1 MKILINYFKRRPKD
15 MARNRVKIQQQLEGC
30 RALLKEAVNKVDEA
44 YADVTSTLEQR
55 AALEATV
62 KDLKNRVEKYEND
75 LKELDD
81 EAAKNFELENSIRNA
96 RNSGDEKI
104 EAKAELIRAAM
115 KKEKVSQR
123 VLNSL
128 GEGSGNG
135 NGENLLPTTLM
146 TELVTAP
153 FAVNPLRGIS
163 TMTNITNLEIP
174 KLAFTLDDD
183 DFLTSNSATAKEMK
197 LSASKIKFERKDFR
211 VYADITDAVLRGSN
225 VNLVGYVEN
234 ALRSGMAKK
243 EKKLAFA
250 VGTSNPETSFYN
262 KTGSSYDITAITK
275 ESKYLAIKAALADL
289 EDDYADKAK
298 IVMRRSDYFDII
310 EALAN
315 GNATLYQAQPESVL
329 GAPVIFCDLAT
340 IPVVGDFSYSHFNY
354 DLDATYESDK
364 NIRTGITSFV
374 LTGYLD
380 HKIKMKSA
388 FRLALVQGE

>member
-1 MKILINYFKRRPKD
+1 

-30 RALLKEAVNKVDEA
+30 RALLKEAVNKVDAA

-104 EAKAELIRAAM
+104 EAKAELIRATM
-115 KKEKVSQR
+115 KKENVSQR

-146 TELVTAP
+146 TELVTEP
-153 FAVNPLRGIS
+153 FAVNPLRGVS

-183 DFLTSNSATAKEMK
+183 DFLTSNSQTAKEMK

-262 KTGSSYDITAITK
+262 KTGSNYDITAITK

>member
-1 MKILINYFKRRPKD
+1 

-30 RALLKEAVNKVDEA
+30 RALLKEAVNKVDAA

-55 AALEATV
+55 AALEDV
-62 KDLKNRVEKYEND
+62 VRDLKDRVEKYEND

-104 EAKAELIRAAM
+104 EAKAELIRATM

-146 TELVTAP
+146 TELVTEP
-153 FAVNPLRGIS
+153 FAVNPLRGVS

-183 DFLTSNSATAKEMK
+183 DFLTSNSETAKEMK

-250 VGTSNPETSFYN
+250 VGTTNPETSFYN
-262 KTGSSYDITAITK
+262 KTGSNYDITAITK

-315 GNATLYQAQPESVL
+315 GNASLYQAQPESVL

>member
-1 MKILINYFKRRPKD
+1 

-30 RALLKEAVNKVDEA
+30 RALLKEAVNKVDAA

-96 RNSGDEKI
+96 RNSGNEKI
-104 EAKAELIRAAM
+104 EAKAELIRATM

-146 TELVTAP
+146 TELVTEP
-153 FAVNPLRGIS
+153 FAVNPLRGVS

-183 DFLTSNSATAKEMK
+183 DFLTSNSQTAKEMK

-262 KTGSSYDITAITK
+262 KTGSNYDITAITK

-388 FRLALVQGE
+388 FRLAVVTP

>member
-1 MKILINYFKRRPKD
+1 

-146 TELVTAP
+146 TELVTEP
-153 FAVNPLRGIS
+153 FAVNPLRGVS

-183 DFLTSNSATAKEMK
+183 NFLDSNSATAKEMK

-262 KTGSSYDITAITK
+262 KTGSNYDITAITK

>member
-1 MKILINYFKRRPKD
+1 

-30 RALLKEAVNKVDEA
+30 RALLKEAVNKVDAA

-146 TELVTAP
+146 TELVTEP
-153 FAVNPLRGIS
+153 FAVNPLRGVS

-183 DFLTSNSATAKEMK
+183 DFLTSNSETAKEMK

-262 KTGSSYDITAITK
+262 KTGSNYDITAITK

>member
-1 MKILINYFKRRPKD
+1 

-30 RALLKEAVNKVDEA
+30 RALLKEAVNKVDAA

-55 AALEATV
+55 AALEEIV

-104 EAKAELIRAAM
+104 EAKAELIRATM

-146 TELVTAP
+146 TELVTEP
-153 FAVNPLRGIS
+153 FAVNPLRGVS

-183 DFLTSNSATAKEMK
+183 DFLTSNSQTAKEMK

-262 KTGSSYDITAITK
+262 KTGSNYDITAITK

>member
-1 MKILINYFKRRPKD
+1 

-104 EAKAELIRAAM
+104 EAKAELIRATM

-146 TELVTAP
+146 TELVTEP

-183 DFLTSNSATAKEMK
+183 DFLTSNSETAKEMK

-262 KTGSSYDITAITK
+262 KTGSNYDITAITK

-315 GNATLYQAQPESVL
+315 GNASLYQAQPESVL

>member
-1 MKILINYFKRRPKD
+1 

-30 RALLKEAVNKVDEA
+30 RALLKEAVNKVDAA

-96 RNSGDEKI
+96 RNSGNEKI
-104 EAKAELIRAAM
+104 EAKAELIRATM

-146 TELVTAP
+146 TELVTEP
-153 FAVNPLRGIS
+153 FAVNPLRGVS

-183 DFLTSNSATAKEMK
+183 DFLTSNSETAKEMK

-262 KTGSSYDITAITK
+262 KTGSNYDITAITK

-298 IVMRRSDYFDII
+298 IVMRRADYFDII

>member
-1 MKILINYFKRRPKD
+1 

-96 RNSGDEKI
+96 RNSGNEKI
-104 EAKAELIRAAM
+104 EAKAELIRATM

-146 TELVTAP
+146 TELVTEP
-153 FAVNPLRGIS
+153 FAVNPLRGVS

-183 DFLTSNSATAKEMK
+183 DFLTSNSETAKEMK

-262 KTGSSYDITAITK
+262 KTGSNYDITAITK

-340 IPVVGDFSYSHFNY
+340 IPVIGDFSYSHFNY

>member
-1 MKILINYFKRRPKD
+1 

-96 RNSGDEKI
+96 RNSGNEKI
-104 EAKAELIRAAM
+104 EAKAELIRATM

-146 TELVTAP
+146 TELVTEP

-183 DFLTSNSATAKEMK
+183 DFLTSNSETAKEMK

-262 KTGSSYDITAITK
+262 KTGSNYDITAITK

>member
-1 MKILINYFKRRPKD
+1 
-15 MARNRVKIQQQLEGC
+15 MAKNRFKIQQQLEGT
-30 RALLKEAVNKVDEA
+30 RASLKEAVNKVDAA

-55 AALEATV
+55 AALEEIV

-96 RNSGDEKI
+96 RNSGNEKI
-104 EAKAELIRAAM
+104 EAKAELIRATM

-146 TELVTAP
+146 TELVTEP
-153 FAVNPLRGIS
+153 FAVNPLRGVS

-183 DFLTSNSATAKEMK
+183 DFLTSNSETAKEMK

-262 KTGSSYDITAITK
+262 KTGSNYDITAITK

>member
-1 MKILINYFKRRPKD
+1 

-96 RNSGDEKI
+96 RNSGNEKI
-104 EAKAELIRAAM
+104 EAKAELIRATM

-128 GEGSGNG
+128 GEGAGNG

-146 TELVTAP
+146 TELVTEP
-153 FAVNPLRGIS
+153 FAVNPLRGVS

-183 DFLTSNSATAKEMK
+183 NFLDSNSATAKEMK

-250 VGTSNPETSFYN
+250 VGNSNPETSFYN
-262 KTGSSYDITAITK
+262 KTGSNYDITAITK

>member
-1 MKILINYFKRRPKD
+1 

-96 RNSGDEKI
+96 RNSGNEKI
-104 EAKAELIRAAM
+104 EAKAELIRATM

-146 TELVTAP
+146 TELVTEP
-153 FAVNPLRGIS
+153 FAVNPLRGVS

-183 DFLTSNSATAKEMK
+183 DFLTSNSQTAKEMK

-262 KTGSSYDITAITK
+262 KTGSNYDITAITK

-315 GNATLYQAQPESVL
+315 GNASLYQAQPESVL

-340 IPVVGDFSYSHFNY
+340 IPVIGDFSYSHFNY

>member
-1 MKILINYFKRRPKD
+1 

-30 RALLKEAVNKVDEA
+30 RALLKEAVNKVDAA

-96 RNSGDEKI
+96 RNSGNEKI
-104 EAKAELIRAAM
+104 EAKAELIRATM

-146 TELVTAP
+146 TELVTEP
-153 FAVNPLRGIS
+153 FAVNPLRGVS

-183 DFLTSNSATAKEMK
+183 DFLTSNSETAKEMK

-262 KTGSSYDITAITK
+262 KTGSNYDITAITK

-315 GNATLYQAQPESVL
+315 GNASLYQAQPESVL

>member
-1 MKILINYFKRRPKD
+1 

-104 EAKAELIRAAM
+104 EAKAELIRATM

-146 TELVTAP
+146 TELVTEP
-153 FAVNPLRGIS
+153 FAVNPLRGVS

-183 DFLTSNSATAKEMK
+183 DFLTSNSETAKEMK

-250 VGTSNPETSFYN
+250 VGTTNPETSFYN
-262 KTGSSYDITAITK
+262 KTGSNYDITAITK

-315 GNATLYQAQPESVL
+315 GNASLYQAQPESVL

>member
-1 MKILINYFKRRPKD
+1 

-30 RALLKEAVNKVDEA
+30 RALLKEAVNKVDAA

-104 EAKAELIRAAM
+104 EAKAELIRATM

-146 TELVTAP
+146 TELVTEP
-153 FAVNPLRGIS
+153 FAVNPLRGVS

-183 DFLTSNSATAKEMK
+183 DFLTSNSQTAKEMK

-262 KTGSSYDITAITK
+262 KTNSNYDITAITK

-364 NIRTGITSFV
+364 NIKTGITSFV

>member
-1 MKILINYFKRRPKD
+1 

-30 RALLKEAVNKVDEA
+30 RALLKEAVNKVDAA

-104 EAKAELIRAAM
+104 EAKAELIRATM
-115 KKEKVSQR
+115 KKEKVGQR
-123 VLNSL
+123 VLNAL
-128 GEGSGNG
+128 GEGSGAG

-146 TELVTAP
+146 TELVTEP
-153 FAVNPLRGIS
+153 FAVNPLRGVS

-183 DFLTSNSATAKEMK
+183 DFLTSNSQTAKEMK

-262 KTGSSYDITAITK
+262 KTGSNYDITAITK

>member
-1 MKILINYFKRRPKD
+1 

-30 RALLKEAVNKVDEA
+30 RALLKEAVNKVDAA

-55 AALEATV
+55 AALEDV
-62 KDLKNRVEKYEND
+62 VRDLKDRVEKYEND

-104 EAKAELIRAAM
+104 EAKAELIRAVM

-146 TELVTAP
+146 TELVTEP
-153 FAVNPLRGIS
+153 FAVNPLRGVS

-183 DFLTSNSATAKEMK
+183 DFLTSNSETAKEMK

-262 KTGSSYDITAITK
+262 KTGSNYDITAITK

>member
-1 MKILINYFKRRPKD
+1 
-15 MARNRVKIQQQLEGC
+15 MAKNRFKIQQQLEGT
-30 RALLKEAVNKVDEA
+30 RASLKEAVNKVDAA

-55 AALEATV
+55 AALEEIV

-75 LKELDD
+75 LKELDE
-81 EAAKNFELENSIRNA
+81 EAAENFKRENSIHNLRK
-96 RNSGDEKI
+96 SGDEKI
-104 EAKAELIRAAM
+104 EAKAELIRATM
-115 KKEKVSQR
+115 KKEKVNQR
-123 VLNSL
+123 VLNLL

-135 NGENLLPTTLM
+135 NGENILPSTLL
-146 TELVTAP
+146 TELVSEP
-153 FAVNPLRGIS
+153 FATNPLRQLS
-163 TMTNITNLEIP
+163 TMTNITNLELP
-174 KLAFTLDDD
+174 KIAFTLEDDN
-183 DFLTSNSATAKEMK
+183 FLTSNSETAKEMK

-211 VYADITDAVLRGSN
+211 VFADITDAILRGTN
-225 VNLVGYVEN
+225 TNLVSYVEN

-243 EKKLAFA
+243 EKKIAFEE
-250 VGTSNPETSFYN
+250 GTSNADTSFYN
-262 KTGSSYDITAITK
+262 KTSSNYDIKAI
-275 ESKYLAIKAALADL
+275 SKPTLYAAIKGALADL
-289 EDDYADKAK
+289 EDDYADRAQ
-298 IVMRRSDYFDII
+298 IVMRRSDYYDII
-310 EALAN
+310 ETLAN

>member
-1 MKILINYFKRRPKD
+1 

-30 RALLKEAVNKVDEA
+30 RALLKEAVNKVDAA

-104 EAKAELIRAAM
+104 EAKAELIRATM

-153 FAVNPLRGIS
+153 FADNPLRRVS

-183 DFLTSNSATAKEMK
+183 NFLTSNSETAKEMK

-262 KTGSSYDITAITK
+262 KTGSNYDITAITK

-315 GNATLYQAQPESVL
+315 GNASLYQAQPEAVL

>member
-1 MKILINYFKRRPKD
+1 
-15 MARNRVKIQQQLEGC
+15 MAKNRFKIQQQLEGT
-30 RALLKEAVNKVDEA
+30 RASLKEAVNKVDAA

-55 AALEATV
+55 AALEEIV

-146 TELVTAP
+146 TELVTEP
-153 FAVNPLRGIS
+153 FAVNPLRGVS

-250 VGTSNPETSFYN
+250 VGTSTPETSFYN
-262 KTGSSYDITAITK
+262 KTGSNYDITAITK

-340 IPVVGDFSYSHFNY
+340 IPVIGDFSYSHFNY

>member
-1 MKILINYFKRRPKD
+1 

-96 RNSGDEKI
+96 RNSGNEKI
-104 EAKAELIRAAM
+104 EAKAELIRATM
-115 KKEKVSQR
+115 KKEKVGQR
-123 VLNSL
+123 VLNAL
-128 GEGSGNG
+128 GEGSGAG

-146 TELVTAP
+146 TELVTEP
-153 FAVNPLRGIS
+153 FAVNPLRGVS

-183 DFLTSNSATAKEMK
+183 NFLDSNSATAKEMK

-262 KTGSSYDITAITK
+262 KTNSNYDITAITK

-315 GNATLYQAQPESVL
+315 GNASLYQAQPESVL

>member
-1 MKILINYFKRRPKD
+1 

-30 RALLKEAVNKVDEA
+30 RALLKEAVNKVDAA

-96 RNSGDEKI
+96 RNSGNEKI
-104 EAKAELIRAAM
+104 EAKAELIRATM

-146 TELVTAP
+146 TELVTEP
-153 FAVNPLRGIS
+153 FAVNPLRGVS

-183 DFLTSNSATAKEMK
+183 DFLTSNSETAKEMK

-262 KTGSSYDITAITK
+262 KTGSNYDITAITK

-315 GNATLYQAQPESVL
+315 GNETLYQAQPESVL

>member
-1 MKILINYFKRRPKD
+1 

-146 TELVTAP
+146 TELVTEP
-153 FAVNPLRGIS
+153 FAVNPLRGVS

-183 DFLTSNSATAKEMK
+183 DFLTSNSETAKEMK

-262 KTGSSYDITAITK
+262 KTGSNYDITAITK

>member
-1 MKILINYFKRRPKD
+1 

-30 RALLKEAVNKVDEA
+30 RALLKEAVNKVDAA

-96 RNSGDEKI
+96 RNSGNEKI
-104 EAKAELIRAAM
+104 EAKAELIRATM

-146 TELVTAP
+146 TELVTEP
-153 FAVNPLRGIS
+153 FAVNPLRGVS

-183 DFLTSNSATAKEMK
+183 NFLTSNSETAKEMK

-250 VGTSNPETSFYN
+250 VGTTNPETSFYN
-262 KTGSSYDITAITK
+262 KTGSNYDITAITK

-315 GNATLYQAQPESVL
+315 GNASLYQAQPEAVL

>member
-1 MKILINYFKRRPKD
+1 

-104 EAKAELIRAAM
+104 EAKAELIRATM

-146 TELVTAP
+146 TELVTEP
-153 FAVNPLRGIS
+153 FAVNPLRGVS

-183 DFLTSNSATAKEMK
+183 NFLDSNSATAKEMK

-262 KTGSSYDITAITK
+262 KTGSNYDITAITK

-315 GNATLYQAQPESVL
+315 GNASLYQAQPESVL

>member
-1 MKILINYFKRRPKD
+1 

-104 EAKAELIRAAM
+104 EAKAELIRATM

-146 TELVTAP
+146 TELVTEP
-153 FAVNPLRGIS
+153 FAVNPLRGVS

-183 DFLTSNSATAKEMK
+183 DFLTSNSQTAKEMK

-262 KTGSSYDITAITK
+262 KTNSNYDITAITK

-315 GNATLYQAQPESVL
+315 GNTSLYQAPPESVL

>member
-1 MKILINYFKRRPKD
+1 

-96 RNSGDEKI
+96 RNSGNEKI
-104 EAKAELIRAAM
+104 EAKAELIRATM

-146 TELVTAP
+146 TELVTEP
-153 FAVNPLRGIS
+153 FAVNPLRGVS

-183 DFLTSNSATAKEMK
+183 NFLDSNSATAKEMK

-262 KTGSSYDITAITK
+262 KTGSNYDITAITK

-315 GNATLYQAQPESVL
+315 GNASLYQAQPESVL